1 MTKATGTDLRHGR
14 VRQAARR
21 GSSGLR
27 RSWPLVLLAAL
38 LVALAVPAALLVA
51 PGFLGPEA
59 PAPAPPAPGW
69 QQVPATLSARQGLAA
84 LSSSADVPAQPAVT
98 AQLDPLLKADGGG
111 TFTGMVQDALTGQ
124 VLFDRGGSEGR
135 VPASNMKLLTAVAA
149 LRSLGP
155 EHRFSTTVV
164 AGPVPGQ
171 VVLVGG
177 GDVLLGPGG
186 SNPERAMG
194 HAGLATLAAGTVEA
208 LKAEGASGEL
218 KVLVDDSL
226 FSGPA
231 LNPAWESGDVAAG
244 EVAPLFPL
252 ALNSARYDPAV
263 TTGPRP
269 QDSAMAAAEE
279 FAARLRTAGAAAGLT
294 VATGV
299 ERSPRPAGAGTSA
312 ARTPAARTSETAAPE
327 GGGPGQP
334 RVLAHVQSATVSD
347 QVDVMLQDSD
357 NYLAEALGRLTALA
371 DGLPGS
377 NDGATAAVRG
387 QLAAAGLAT
396 DGMKLADVCGL
407 AMDNRVSARQFS
419 EVVRAITSGS
429 DTRLRAA
436 LDGFPVA
443 GVTGTLGTRY
453 AGDATAGGAGLVRA
467 KTGTLNTVL
476 ALSGY
481 VVDADGRLL
490 VFSFIGNGLTPGA
503 AGNKE
508 ALDRAA
514 TALAGC
520 GCR

>member
-1 MTKATGTDLRHGR
+1 MTKTIGTDQQHGR

-21 GSSGLR
+21 AVTGLR
-27 RSWPLVLLAAL
+27 SSWPLVLLSAL
-38 LVALAVPAALLVA
+38 LVALALPAALLVA

-59 PAPAPPAPGW
+59 PAPAPSAPAW
-69 QQVPATLSARQGLAA
+69 QQAPATLSARQGLAA
-84 LSSSADVPAQPAVT
+84 LDAAAEIPSQPAVT

-111 TFTGMVQDALTGQ
+111 TFTGMVQDAWTGQ

-155 EHRFSTTVV
+155 GHRFSTTVV
-164 AGPVPGQ
+164 AGPAPGQ

-177 GDVLLGPGG
+177 GDVLLGPGD
-186 SNPERAMG
+186 SNPERALG
-194 HAGLATLAAGTVEA
+194 HAGLATLAAATVEA
-208 LKAEGASGEL
+208 LTSDGASGEL

-231 LNPAWESGDVAAG
+231 LNPAWDSGDVAAG

-252 ALNSARYDPAV
+252 ALNSGRYDPAV

-269 QDSAMAAAEE
+269 QDSAIAAAEE

-294 VATGV
+294 VAAGV
-299 ERSPRPAGAGTSA
+299 ERSPAPARAAGGE
-312 ARTPAARTSETAAPE
+312 SEKPV
-327 GGGPGQP
+327 
-334 RVLAHVQSATVSD
+334 VLAEVQSATVAE

-377 NDGATAAVRG
+377 NDGATAAVRA
-387 QLAAAGLAT
+387 QLSAAGLAT
-396 DGMKLADVCGL
+396 DAMKLVDVCGL
-407 AMDNRVSARQFS
+407 AMGNQVPARQFS
-419 EVVRAITSGS
+419 EVVRAITSGA

-443 GVTGTLGTRY
+443 GLTGTLDTRY
-453 AGDATAGGAGLVRA
+453 GGGATAGGAGLVRA